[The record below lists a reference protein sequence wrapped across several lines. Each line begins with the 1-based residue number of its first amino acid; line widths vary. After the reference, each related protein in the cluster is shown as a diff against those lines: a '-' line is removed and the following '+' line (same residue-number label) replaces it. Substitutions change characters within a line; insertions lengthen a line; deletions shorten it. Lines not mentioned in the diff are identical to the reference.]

1 MSRIAKA
8 RALSRA
14 GYTAVDVLVV
24 LLLIGIVFFFLLMA
38 MPRGREAAR
47 LAGCQKNLAQIG
59 LALGL
64 YDQTQG
70 FLPSIGEPA
79 SIEPRATFGSA
90 GPLRVLVE
98 TFGLADFS
106 ALRPGETTSRGAGPT
121 PGEIPV
127 PGFVC
132 KSDANATSGV
142 FRAPVSYR
150 AATGDDPQGSNGAFA
165 PSRRISVTAVE
176 QRDGSSFTAA
186 FSERLVGDNSA
197 GKIAAWNYAVVDW
210 PLPPQ
215 GCALAALEAA
225 RAHWNGDAGSSWWL
239 ADYGSTLYNHAL
251 PPNAAISCV
260 SRGGRTAFMGASSG
274 HVKGVNLL
282 MVDGSARLVVS
293 TIDPKVWKEFAAIS
307 SENEPVKRS
316 GK

>member
-8 RALSRA
+8 QAHCRA

-70 FLPSIGEPA
+70 CLPTIGEPA
-79 SIEPRATFGSA
+79 TIEPRATSGSS
-90 GPLRVLVE
+90 GPLRILLE
-98 TFGLADFS
+98 TFGQTDFATLA
-106 ALRPGETTSRGAGPT
+106 PGQSLPQAAGPT

-127 PGFVC
+127 PGFIC
-132 KSDANATSGV
+132 KSDPNAASGL
-142 FRAPVSYR
+142 FHAPVSYR
-150 AATGDDPQGSNGAFA
+150 GTTGDDPRGTNGAFA
-165 PSRRISVTAVE
+165 PGRRISLADVE
-176 QRDGSSFTAA
+176 KRDGTSFTAA
-186 FSERLVGDNSA
+186 FCERLVGDNVSS
-197 GKIAAWNYAVVDW
+197 KIAPWNYAVVDG

-215 GCALAALEAA
+215 GCTLASLEASRA
-225 RAHWNGDAGSSWWL
+225 RWNGDAGSSWWL
-239 ADYGSTLYNHAL
+239 ADYRSTLYNHAL

-260 SRGGRTAFMGASSG
+260 PARGEAVFMGASSG
-274 HVKGVNLL
+274 HVKRVNLL
-282 MVDGSARLVVS
+282 MLDGSVKLVVP
-293 TIDPKVWKEFAAIS
+293 TIDPKVWNEFAAVS
-307 SENEPVKRS
+307 S
-316 GK
+316 GD